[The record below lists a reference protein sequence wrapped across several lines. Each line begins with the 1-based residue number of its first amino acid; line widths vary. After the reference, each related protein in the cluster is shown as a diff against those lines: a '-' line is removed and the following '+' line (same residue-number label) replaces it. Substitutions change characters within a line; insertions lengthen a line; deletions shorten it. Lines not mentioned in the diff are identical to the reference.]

1 MINILI
7 IFVAKDLSHVPCK
20 FYKVGGCT
28 AGSSCPFS
36 HSTGEPGAQKEACTW
51 FVKGNC
57 KFGHKCALA
66 HILPGQSMAMD
77 RKNKKA
83 AQSAVAAS
91 ATTGPSAEKAARSGV
106 RGQKR
111 ELATGGN
118 GAGRLPLLAGGS
130 TAPTRIMSPGSS
142 GSTSSGRPPMNMPL
156 KATISPSAPAPP
168 LKDTDFTSIAALD
181 EMEGFHQPSSSSQQ
195 VYRSERA
202 SEEPRTP
209 DVDLS
214 KVGTTDVPLTQAAPR
229 LSMNNVRNDFGPIGS
244 PPYRSPVGMHTS
256 PSRAN
261 GNTFSPGTSPR
272 AHSHLNGVNTSS
284 SPNNLLASPFSAP
297 VTQDTFTSPQY
308 TTTGGIAASLGSG
321 IIMSGRKWGDA
332 TETAANVGAS
342 SFGGLF
348 SSHLSSSINNQRTIN
363 GPGARG
369 EYDINDEF
377 VGSRHPRK
385 LSRGAEI
392 AVEDEDLEDFLPSSL
407 NDLLTSEE
415 RSRRMSRSNSGQG
428 SGAGH
433 LTSALAAATSKESN
447 ALPAGNGS
455 IGHRYSRSVPAPTLL
470 GDIKSIWADSGAE
483 PMPTSPPG
491 FPAHRGTPSA
501 SYSSRYDS
509 MGANNHGE
517 EFGLSMS
524 VGSAGTPSSFGM
536 ISPSNASAAFL
547 PGLHHHYLNAKA
559 KQAQAQQ
566 QLGHGGMGRALRG
579 TSNPLFTGANAGGVS
594 NSSMTNN
601 YLQPVRG
608 LGLPSS
614 VSNSS
619 GFHTHTHGNTQTTYR
634 TTPSPFDLTQS
645 IHQPQPQTSRPI
657 PSTHN
662 NSHSGVDDPL
672 LAPPVISPSS
682 RALQDHTPGQS
693 LPQGLAAGYSRI
705 HALPPVTN
713 MFSPPTSG
721 SYIPGS
727 SSGHEAPFNDW
738 ANTNK
743 VQPTITVQGPVEAGG
758 LGSGLDS
765 VFSRLSYPTTP
776 ASRSGNNPPPPG
788 LTRNINGGRYP
799 QQSSALSPLGRPVG
813 SRDDD
818 DLFDMDK

>member
-1 MINILI
+1 
-7 IFVAKDLSHVPCK
+7 
-20 FYKVGGCT
+20 
-28 AGSSCPFS
+28 
-36 HSTGEPGAQKEACTW
+36 
-51 FVKGNC
+51 
-57 KFGHKCALA
+57 
-66 HILPGQSMAMD
+66 MAMD

-83 AQSAVAAS
+83 AQSAVASS
-91 ATTGPSAEKAARSGV
+91 ATAGPGAEKATRSGV
-106 RGQKR
+106 RGPKR
-111 ELATGGN
+111 ELGSGGN
-118 GAGRLPLLAGGS
+118 GASSRLPLLAGGS

-168 LKDTDFTSIAALD
+168 LKDTDFTSFAALD
-181 EMEGFHQPSSSSQQ
+181 EMEGFHLPSSSSQQ

-202 SEEPRTP
+202 SEEPRTAG
-209 DVDLS
+209 DDLS
-214 KVGTTDVPLTQAAPR
+214 KAGATDVPVTPTVPR
-229 LSMNNVRNDFGPIGS
+229 LSMNNVTNEFGPIGS
-244 PPYRSPVGMHTS
+244 PPYRSPAGTRTS

-261 GNTFSPGTSPR
+261 GSTFSPGTSPR
-272 AHSHLNGVNTSS
+272 AHSHLNGVNNTSS
-284 SPNNLLASPFSAP
+284 SPNKLLASPFS
-297 VTQDTFTSPQY
+297 TQVGKDTFASPQY
-308 TTTGGIAASLGSG
+308 TTTGGIATSLGSG
-321 IIMSGRKWGDA
+321 MMMSGRKWGDA
-332 TETAANVGAS
+332 AETAASVGAS
-342 SFGGLF
+342 SFGGLL
-348 SSHLSSSINNQRTIN
+348 SSHLSSSVSNQRIAN
-363 GPGARG
+363 GPGVRG

-377 VGSRHPRK
+377 VGSKHPRK

-428 SGAGH
+428 PGAGH
-433 LTSALAAATSKESN
+433 LTSALVAAAAKESN
-447 ALPAGNGS
+447 TPPAGNGG

-470 GDIKSIWADSGAE
+470 GDIKSIWADTATQ
-483 PMPTSPPG
+483 PMPTSPPN
-491 FPAHRGTPSA
+491 FPTHRGTPSA
-501 SYSSRYDS
+501 SYSSRFDS

-566 QLGHGGMGRALRG
+566 QAQQQAQLGLGGVGRALRG
-579 TSNPLFTGANAGGVS
+579 TSNPLFIGANAGGVS
-594 NSSMTNN
+594 NSSVTNN
-601 YLQPVRG
+601 YLQPLRG

-619 GFHTHTHGNTQTTYR
+619 NFHTHTHGNTQTTYR

-662 NSHSGVDDPL
+662 NSHSGVDDPS

-682 RALQDHTPGQS
+682 RALQAHTPGQS

-713 MFSPPTSG
+713 TFSPPTSG
-721 SYIPGS
+721 SFIPGS
-727 SSGHEAPFNDW
+727 SSGLEAPFNEW

-743 VQPTITVQGPVEAGG
+743 VQPTITVQGPIEAGG

-765 VFSRLSYPTTP
+765 VFSRLSYPTPT
-776 ASRSGNNPPPPG
+776 SRSGHNPPPPG

-799 QQSSALSPLGRPVG
+799 QQPSALSPLSRPAG
-813 SRDDD
+813 TRDDD